1 MRNLFL
7 ASLVFLT
14 GCATSVPVTMSFPQ
28 VPEALA
34 KPCDLLLPLDTNK
47 KDLTDLLEN
56 TTDNYAKAKECHAKS
71 KAWLE
76 WYDTQR
82 KIFEE
87 VK

>member
-1 MRNLFL
+1 MRALLL
-7 ASLVFLT
+7 ASILLT

-28 VPEALA
+28 IPAELT
-34 KPCDLLLPLDTNK
+34 KSCDLLLPLDANK
-47 KDLTDLLEN
+47 RELSDLLIN
-56 TTDNYAKAKECHAKS
+56 STDNYAKAKECHAKN
-71 KAWLE
+71 KAWQE

>member
-76 WYDTQR
+76 WYETQR

>member
-34 KPCDLLLPLDTNK
+34 KPCDLLLPLDTTK